1 MHEYSVDVENNKS
14 HLLFIYS
21 LNFYFECF
29 NYDYKFMDRKISYI
43 EITISITT
51 ISIFGILYSL
61 FDKFIWK
68 WKILHKLG
76 IIKIPNLNGK
86 WKGNFQSSYHDFK
99 ENLPVILIIEQSWSK
114 ICIKGKFNHSKS
126 SSDTASI
133 KVNLGKRNY
142 VTLFLL

>member
-1 MHEYSVDVENNKS
+1 
-14 HLLFIYS
+14 
-21 LNFYFECF
+21 
-29 NYDYKFMDRKISYI
+29 MDRKIPILRLLYLLQQSVFLAFYI
-43 EITISITT
+43 
-51 ISIFGILYSL
+51 LL

-126 SSDTASI
+126 SSDTTSI
-133 KVNLGKRNY
+133 KVNLGKEIMLHYSYYNDKTRI
-142 VTLFLL
+142 L

>member
-1 MHEYSVDVENNKS
+1 MIINLWIE
-14 HLLFIYS
+14 
-21 LNFYFECF
+21 
-29 NYDYKFMDRKISYI
+29 KIPYI

-114 ICIKGKFNHSKS
+114 FVLKESLIILNHQVI
-126 SSDTASI
+126 ASI
-133 KVNLGKRNY
+133 KVNLGKEIMLHYSYYNDKNQNIIRWEL
-142 VTLFLL
+142 VIIEDMQIWK